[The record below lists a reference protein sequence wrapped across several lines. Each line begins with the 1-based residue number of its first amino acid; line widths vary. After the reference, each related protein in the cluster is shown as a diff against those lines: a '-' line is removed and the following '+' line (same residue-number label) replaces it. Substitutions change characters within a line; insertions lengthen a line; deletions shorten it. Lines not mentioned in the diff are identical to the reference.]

1 MNLRRDSMAAHV
13 GPFLLFLLG
22 LALVQA
28 VQHFAGPSNW
38 LLLAR
43 PEFAIYPLQT
53 LVCAAALLFWW
64 RNYEFG
70 SQRPLPLALGV
81 GVLVFAIWVSP
92 QALFHQPSRVN
103 GFDPS
108 LFADQPAFYWGTVVA
123 RFLRL
128 VVVVPL
134 IEEIFWRGFLQRYL
148 VNERFTSVPFGTY
161 TPLSFWGVV
170 VGFTFIHSQADWPAA
185 VLTGA
190 IYGWIAIR
198 TRSLLACVA
207 AHATTNFL
215 LGLYIMATRQWGF
228 W

>member
-1 MNLRRDSMAAHV
+1 MNLRRNAMAAHV
-13 GPFLLFLLG
+13 GPFLLFLLA

-28 VQHFAGPSNW
+28 VQHFLGRSD
-38 LLLAR
+38 LVLLAR
-43 PEFAIYPLQT
+43 PEYAVYPLQT

-70 SQRPLPLALGV
+70 SQRSLPLAFGAGV
-81 GVLVFAIWVSP
+81 VVFAIWVSP
-92 QALFHQPSRVN
+92 QALFHQPARLE
-103 GFDPS
+103 GFDPTA
-108 LFADQPAFYWGTVVA
+108 FADQPALYWGTVVA

-134 IEEIFWRGFLQRYL
+134 VEEIFWRGFLQRYL

-161 TPLSFWGVV
+161 TPLSFWGVA
-170 VGFTFIHSQADWPAA
+170 VGFTLIHMPADRPAA
-185 VLTGA
+185 FVTGA
-190 IYGWIAIR
+190 IYGLLAVR

-207 AHATTNFL
+207 AHATTNLL